1 MGCKSVRLAFE
12 NGKELIGD
20 RPHRVAVKF
29 PGILERI
36 LVMIVLV
43 RKELYVCLFEQR
55 VDEGVHCRL
64 AVFECRRN
72 AVSKGQTVQKRV
84 AARTHAV
91 KHRRFGE
98 VFSDVQANF
107 FFGFVG
113 RMIQRKKE
121 EIGRG
126 EGGERRS
133 GTGVRHMKNQV
144 RKDGQVPRKAM
155 LRGIET
161 VKGYSSDFNR
171 EYRSSARGCR
181 RNISAVDATCWLKTI
196 KTSEH

>member
-36 LVMIVLV
+36 LVMNVLV

-107 FFGFVG
+107 FLALL
-113 RMIQRKKE
+113 
-121 EIGRG
+121 
-126 EGGERRS
+126 
-133 GTGVRHMKNQV
+133 GV
-144 RKDGQVPRKAM
+144 
-155 LRGIET
+155 
-161 VKGYSSDFNR
+161 
-171 EYRSSARGCR
+171 
-181 RNISAVDATCWLKTI
+181 
-196 KTSEH
+196 